1 MAIPMPSPPA
11 GVDDPGDDN
20 DDDSPDA
27 SEGTDPGMPADDN
40 NTPDEQI
47 VLSPQM
53 VASSGLGDLKVGDS
67 VMVTVKATVN
77 DVTDGTVTADVED
90 ALNGI
95 KTAGD
100 AKQAPPRKKPLQ
112 RVVGPQEAGFG
123 DNGIPPGI

>member
-1 MAIPMPSPPA
+1 MAMPNPTPPA
-11 GVDDPGDDN
+11 GVDDPGDEN
-20 DDDSPDA
+20 DDSPEA
-27 SEGTDPGMPADDN
+27 SEQEPGMPPDDN

-53 VASSGLGDLKVGDS
+53 VASSGLGDLKPGDTFL
-67 VMVTVKATVN
+67 VTVKCTVN
-77 DVTDGTVTADVED
+77 DATDGTLTADVED
-90 ALNGI
+90 AMNGI